1 MKRKICYDRTDVS
14 GLLYGT
20 VIGDALGMKFD
31 GCSNESIAPLE
42 LGSLLI
48 QISGLYTGDTQ
59 LNISVFEEMVEN
71 GEIDQ
76 ISLGTR
82 IMNRYSPWRKYGGG
96 MFIVIER
103 WRDGESFSKAAESL
117 YFGSGSYGD
126 GAAVRAAPISCFFKL
141 NEIDILFEQVILSSR
156 LTHTHKIGI
165 DGALLQAYAALLALN
180 KIDPSEWTGRMFQL
194 PIDSSFKIK
203 MGQIDYCIRND
214 ATVKTVIDTI
224 GNGSDA
230 LSAVTAAIYSLIRNK
245 DSFVDTVL
253 FAIELGGDTDTIG
266 AMAGAL
272 AGALHGVQNIPLNII
287 KKLENGFEGIG
298 FIDSLIEKSL

>member
-1 MKRKICYDRTDVS
+1 MKRKICYDKNDAS

-20 VIGDALGMKFD
+20 FIGDALGMKFD
-31 GCSNESIAPLE
+31 GCSNEAIAPLE
-42 LGSLLI
+42 LDSLLG

-59 LNISVFEEMVEN
+59 MNISVLEEMAEN

-76 ISLGTR
+76 VSLGTR

-103 WRDGESFSKAAESL
+103 WRDGESFSRAAESL
-117 YFGSGSYGD
+117 YFGAGSYGD

-141 NEIDILFEQVILSSR
+141 NEVDLLFKQVMLSSR
-156 LTHTHKIGI
+156 LTHTHTIGI
-165 DGALLQAYAALLALN
+165 DGALFQAYAALLALN
-180 KIDPSEWTGRMFQL
+180 KVDPSEWTSKMFQL

-214 ATVKTVIDTI
+214 STVKTVIETI

-245 DSFVDTVL
+245 DSFVDAVL

-272 AGALHGVQNIPLNII
+272 AGALHGLQNIPADII
-287 KKLENGFEGIG
+287 SKLENDIEGIS
-298 FIDSLIEKSL
+298 FLDSLINKAM

>member
-1 MKRKICYDRTDVS
+1 MKRKICYDRNDVS
-14 GLLYGT
+14 GLLLGT
-20 VIGDALGMKFD
+20 FIGDAFGMKFD

-42 LGSLLI
+42 LDMLLA

-59 LNISVFEEMVEN
+59 MNISVLEEMVEN
-71 GEIDQ
+71 GGIDQ
-76 ISLGTR
+76 ASLGTR
-82 IMNRYSPWRKYGGG
+82 MLNRYSPWRKYGGG

-103 WRDGESFSKAAESL
+103 WRDGEAFSRAAECL
-117 YFGSGSYGD
+117 YYGAGSYGD
-126 GAAVRAAPISCFFKL
+126 GAAVRAAPVSCFFKL
-141 NEIDILFEQVILSSR
+141 NEVDLLFDQVRLSSR

-180 KIDPSEWTGRMFQL
+180 KIDPAEWTSRMFQL
-194 PIDSSFKIK
+194 SIDSSFKIK
-203 MGQIDYCIRND
+203 LGQIDYCLRND
-214 ATVKTVIDTI
+214 VTVKTVIDTI

-230 LSAVTAAIYSLIRNK
+230 LSAVAAAIYSLIRNK

-272 AGALHGVQNIPLNII
+272 AGALHGVQNIPSGII
-287 KKLENGFEGIG
+287 TKLENNIEGMN
-298 FIDSLIEKSL
+298 FIEALIEKAL